1 MIVTDG
7 KLDKLNVPSNAGHN
21 WSGSIVF
28 YANGKTKRRPKWKSY
43 KYEHTI
49 SFGLVRKRAHHVAK
63 MLNVYAPTYCKQ
75 PTGCMGQLEWQWNE
89 IKL

>member
-1 MIVTDG
+1 MENLTNEMFLP
-7 KLDKLNVPSNAGHN
+7 LDNAGHN
-21 WSGSIVF
+21 WSGSIMF
-28 YANGKTKRRPKWKSY
+28 YANRKTKHRPKWKSY

-49 SFGLVRKRAHHVAK
+49 SLNSVAK

-75 PTGCMGQLEWQWNE
+75 PTGCMGQLEWQWYE

>member
-1 MIVTDG
+1 MQDITGVAPSCFMPTEKQNVGQNEKVT
-7 KLDKLNVPSNAGHN
+7 NMN
-21 WSGSIVF
+21 
-28 YANGKTKRRPKWKSY
+28 
-43 KYEHTI
+43 I

-75 PTGCMGQLEWQWNE
+75 PTGCMGQLEWQWYE